1 VGDSKTTYDSKN
13 LTVSTKPIPSL
24 YTSFS
29 FYVLSYAFL
38 LRKRRTFPFHSV
50 PPRKQQK
57 MARREEEPKQS
68 PRDPKV
74 RARESS
80 DPVKV
85 VSNGTSG
92 DSSMF
97 SPRFKSVA
105 AMAGWDE
112 ESLLIASLVVD
123 DTPERQVK
131 YKKRS
136 DLHFKTHQPIH
147 QEESAELREGAQF
160 QCLLLFSTLMMTKK
174 LKKMSGKEKEE
185 PQIIVN
191 KEKETRDDKMAESSG
206 VSCPPSSNLPC
217 LDKLRD
223 ELSCAICLEICFEPS
238 TTPCGHSFC
247 KKCLRSA
254 ADKCGKRC
262 PKCRQLMSH
271 SRSCTVNTVLW
282 NTIQL
287 LFPQEVEAR
296 KAAGALNSSGEA
308 VRQIPEKA
316 FYNTRSVQSRRAS
329 SGVSSN
335 GEMTMRRRRVI
346 LSQDEEDDDAAL
358 AIRLVQNTEAEHQN
372 PEQGAHRSIRPLRT
386 SSSRRIP
393 SQDGDA
399 ALALRLQREE
409 FMEAFRVDHGQ
420 SGSSLSL
427 ARANLRAMTS
437 RATSHRATTRHL

>member
-1 VGDSKTTYDSKN
+1 
-13 LTVSTKPIPSL
+13 
-24 YTSFS
+24 
-29 FYVLSYAFL
+29 
-38 LRKRRTFPFHSV
+38 
-50 PPRKQQK
+50 
-57 MARREEEPKQS
+57 MARQEEEPKQS

-74 RARESS
+74 RVRESA

-136 DLHFKTHQPIH
+136 DLHFKTPPTNSSRRKRRAQRRSPISMSVSVLNLDDD
-147 QEESAELREGAQF
+147 EE
-160 QCLLLFSTLMMTKK
+160 TKK
-174 LKKMSGKEKEE
+174 DESGKEKVE

-191 KEKETRDDKMAESSG
+191 KEKETGDDKMAESSG

-238 TTPCGHSFC
+238 TTPCGH
-247 KKCLRSA
+247 
-254 ADKCGKRC
+254 
-262 PKCRQLMSH
+262 SH

-335 GEMTMRRRRVI
+335 REMTMRRRRVI

-372 PEQGAHRSIRPLRT
+372 PEQGAYNNHRSIRPLRA
-386 SSSRRIP
+386 SSY
-393 SQDGDA
+393 
-399 ALALRLQREE
+399 
-409 FMEAFRVDHGQ
+409 
-420 SGSSLSL
+420 
-427 ARANLRAMTS
+427 RAMTS
-437 RATSHRATTRHL
+437 RATSQDGDAASSKVTERGVYGGF